1 MTRYSRLLPPTILL
15 TEAVAVL
22 SQFVQNTDPRSPLVY
37 FTVLSGVLVGLVAAV
52 ETATRHRGVWL
63 DGARVTTTI
72 GVVVSAI
79 IFTALIAPSTPTGT
93 WFQPWDD
100 VWVRTATVL
109 FHGVAPA
116 LVIAD
121 LVLRRPSLS
130 PMRWLLAAYIWPL
143 TYLASIALVA
153 KAFDVKVPY
162 PFLSPSQMGWG
173 TVSIAITSL
182 AALVGVV
189 AVALRYAAS
198 RYHGRRQTI
207 S

>member
-37 FTVLSGVLVGLVAAV
+37 FTVLSGVLAGLVAVV
-52 ETATRHRGVWL
+52 ETATRHRGAWL

-79 IFTALIAPSTPTGT
+79 IFSALIAPSTPTGT

-121 LVLRRPSLS
+121 LVLRRPPLS
-130 PMRWLLAAYIWPL
+130 PMRWLLAAYSWPL
-143 TYLASIALVA
+143 TYLASIALA
-153 KAFDVKVPY
+153 IKAFGVKLPY

-198 RYHGRRQTI
+198 RYHDRRQTT
-207 S
+207 

>member
-1 MTRYSRLLPPTILL
+1 MDRYPRLLPPTILL

-37 FTVLSGVLVGLVAAV
+37 FTVLSGVLAGLVAAV
-52 ETATRHRGVWL
+52 ETTTRHRGDWL
-63 DGARVTTTI
+63 DGARVTAAI

-79 IFTALIAPSTPTGT
+79 IFAALIAPSTPTGT

-100 VWVRTATVL
+100 GWVRTATVL
-109 FHGVAPA
+109 FHAVAPA

-121 LVLRRPSLS
+121 LVLRRPLLS
-130 PMRWLLAAYIWPL
+130 PMRWLLAAYSWPL
-143 TYLASIALVA
+143 TYLVSIAWTA
-153 KAFDVKVPY
+153 TAFGVKLPY

-173 TVSIAITSL
+173 TVSIAIASL
-182 AALVGVV
+182 ATLVGVV

-198 RYHGRRQTI
+198 RHQGR
-207 S
+207 SKAF

>member
-37 FTVLSGVLVGLVAAV
+37 FTVLSGVLAGLVAVV
-52 ETATRHRGVWL
+52 ETATRHRGAWL

-79 IFTALIAPSTPTGT
+79 IFSALIAPSTPTGT

-121 LVLRRPSLS
+121 LVLRRPPLS
-130 PMRWLLAAYIWPL
+130 PMRWLLAAYSWPL
-143 TYLASIALVA
+143 TYLASIALA
-153 KAFDVKVPY
+153 TKAFGVKLPY

-198 RYHGRRQTI
+198 RYHDRRQTT
-207 S
+207 

>member
-1 MTRYSRLLPPTILL
+1 VTRYSRLLPPTILL

-37 FTVLSGVLVGLVAAV
+37 FTVLSGVLAGLVAVV
-52 ETATRHRGVWL
+52 ETATRHRGAWL

-79 IFTALIAPSTPTGT
+79 IFSALIAPSTPTGT

-121 LVLRRPSLS
+121 LVLRRPPLS
-130 PMRWLLAAYIWPL
+130 PMRWLLAAYSWPL
-143 TYLASIALVA
+143 TYLASIALA
-153 KAFDVKVPY
+153 TKAFGVKLPY

-198 RYHGRRQTI
+198 RYHDRRQTT
-207 S
+207 

>member
-1 MTRYSRLLPPTILL
+1 M
-15 TEAVAVL
+15 
-22 SQFVQNTDPRSPLVY
+22 
-37 FTVLSGVLVGLVAAV
+37 V
-52 ETATRHRGVWL
+52 ETATRHRGAWL

-79 IFTALIAPSTPTGT
+79 IFSALIAPSTPTGT

-121 LVLRRPSLS
+121 LVLRRPPLS
-130 PMRWLLAAYIWPL
+130 PMRWLLAAYSWPL
-143 TYLASIALVA
+143 TYLASIALA
-153 KAFDVKVPY
+153 TKAFGVKLPY

-198 RYHGRRQTI
+198 RYHDRRQTT
-207 S
+207 